1 MLLARRHEARP
12 RGSGEIIDESMLPE
26 KAVREA
32 VYSPNKSACVP
43 VAVAER
49 MSMSS

>member
-1 MLLARRHEARP
+1 MLPARRHEDRP
-12 RGSGEIIDESMLPE
+12 RGSGEIIAESMLPE
-26 KAVREA
+26 KAARKA